1 MVASGKVVDSP
12 SRAPSGS
19 HASSGKVI
27 VTISGKQSPGSFGNV
42 MRVLSPEA
50 SYELVD
56 FGQLV
61 IRDRFIATAV
71 LAPPVGTTSSQDVV
85 KDMIFR
91 AHAYDLHV
99 DFEVV
104 PSNSHN
110 MSSTSLASMPSVSS
124 MDGAVAQENFIV
136 TIFAAERIPSGFLAD
151 ATAIM
156 AHHHADIKS
165 IDRLT
170 EASDN
175 YMCLEMIVSFPREEG
190 KVSRVHSELF
200 ELGRRQAGADIAL
213 QPVRANRMSKRIVV
227 FDLSW
232 TLVNGDAVDV
242 LLEAAEVSVPDPSRV
257 AHENGELSG
266 PDWLRVRV
274 AALKGYDADVVNAKA
289 FRALTFTDGAK
300 ELCRGLKKLGC
311 RLAVV
316 SSGSKKIA
324 ERAKEALGLHFSYG
338 NGFEVLLA

>member
-1 MVASGKVVDSP
+1 
-12 SRAPSGS
+12 
-19 HASSGKVI
+19 
-27 VTISGKQSPGSFGNV
+27 
-42 MRVLSPEA
+42 
-50 SYELVD
+50 
-56 FGQLV
+56 
-61 IRDRFIATAV
+61 
-71 LAPPVGTTSSQDVV
+71 
-85 KDMIFR
+85 MIFR

-338 NGFEVLLA
+338 NGFEVDSAKRFTGVVSVSSESNPVI